1 MIKDIIN
8 IIKDNINNKKNI
20 DNTYVTQNVAIDD
33 FKNKSKIL
41 YPEEVF
47 KYL

>member
-33 FKNKSKIL
+33 FKNRL
-41 YPEEVF
+41 C
-47 KYL
+47 